1 MSYRGVGIVFF
12 ILFFSGCAA
21 LEEPRWALLGDTSEK
36 GFFIDR
42 EDVQR
47 LANGN
52 YRYPVKIYHYQ
63 DEQPHKYDE
72 SRETNKVL
80 LVEMDCREK
89 RWIETGS
96 GVMDKNN
103 KLLFRR
109 INPFPT
115 PHPVESDTI
124 QAAAYD
130 YLCNDSDIVAQ
141 HNH

>member
-1 MSYRGVGIVFF
+1 MSYRGVWL
-12 ILFFSGCAA
+12 ILIILLFSGCAS
-21 LEEPRWALLGDTSEK
+21 LEEPRWALLGDTTEK
-36 GFFIDR
+36 AFFLDR

-47 LANGN
+47 LPNGN

-63 DEQPHKYDE
+63 DGQLHKNDE

-80 LVEMDCREK
+80 LVEMDCRER

-96 GVMDKNN
+96 GVMDKTN

-109 INPFPT
+109 VNPLPT
-115 PHPVESDTI
+115 TQPIAPGTI

>member
-1 MSYRGVGIVFF
+1 MLYRGGWLIFF
-12 ILFFSGCAA
+12 VLFFSGCAA

-36 GFFIDR
+36 AHYIDR
-42 EDVQR
+42 EDVER

-52 YRYPVKIYHYQ
+52 YRYPVKIYYYQ
-63 DEQPHKYDE
+63 DNQLHKHDE

-96 GVMDKNN
+96 GVMDKNH

-109 INPFPT
+109 INPLPAT
-115 PHPVESDTI
+115 LPIEKDTI

>member
-1 MSYRGVGIVFF
+1 MSYRGVWLIFF
-12 ILFFSGCAA
+12 GLVFSGCAA
-21 LEEPRWALLGDTSEK
+21 LEEPRWALLGDTTEK
-36 GFFIDR
+36 AFFIDR

-47 LANGN
+47 LTNGN

-63 DEQPHKYDE
+63 DDQLHQNDE
-72 SRETNKVL
+72 SRETNTVL
-80 LVEMDCREK
+80 LVEMNCREK

-96 GVMDKNN
+96 DVMHKDN

-109 INPFPT
+109 VSPLPT
-115 PHPVESDTI
+115 SLPIESGTI

>member
-1 MSYRGVGIVFF
+1 MSYRGVGLIFF

-36 GFFIDR
+36 AFFIDR

-52 YRYPVKIYHYQ
+52 YRYPVKVFHYQ
-63 DEQPHKYDE
+63 DDQLHKNDE
-72 SRETNKVL
+72 NRDTNKVL

-109 INPFPT
+109 INPLPT
-115 PHPVESDTI
+115 SLPIESGTI
-124 QAAAYD
+124 QAVAYD